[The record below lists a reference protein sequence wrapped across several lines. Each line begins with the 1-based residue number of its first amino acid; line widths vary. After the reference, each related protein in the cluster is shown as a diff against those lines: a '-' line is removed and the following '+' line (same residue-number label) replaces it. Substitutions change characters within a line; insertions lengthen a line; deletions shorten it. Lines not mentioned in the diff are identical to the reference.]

1 MLSCRYVAAALLAF
15 AALLANSLT
24 FAAGAG
30 SAKVLPG
37 ECPDH
42 YQVKPGLNVD
52 FPIDGTKRAFVVV
65 PPARIGKPIPVWVP
79 LTGSRSLR
87 RWSRSS

>member
-1 MLSCRYVAAALLAF
+1 MSILFTDMDRAPSSHAVIYHAMLCSKTSAPALLAL
-15 AALLANSLT
+15 AAVLANAS
-24 FAAGAG
+24 AAAA
-30 SAKVLPG
+30 SAAHALPG

-65 PPARIGKPIPVWVP
+65 PPANLGEP
-79 LTGSRSLR
+79 
-87 RWSRSS
+87 